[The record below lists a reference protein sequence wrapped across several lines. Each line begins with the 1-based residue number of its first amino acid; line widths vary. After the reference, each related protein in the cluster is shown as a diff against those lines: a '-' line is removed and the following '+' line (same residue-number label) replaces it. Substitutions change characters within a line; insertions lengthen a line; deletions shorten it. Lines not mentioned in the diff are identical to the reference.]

1 MLRYRYALLIYK
13 AVGNKLKK
21 HRTSNKNTNLFLYI
35 ENYRYVC
42 VMNLKIATEI
52 GKCLSNKIRFQIL
65 EWLKEPEKHFPPHET
80 LKHFNDGV
88 CVTYI
93 QEKTKLSQ
101 STISTYLTNMEK
113 CGLLISTRH
122 GKWSYLKRN
131 EETIKQF
138 TDFIK

>member
-1 MLRYRYALLIYK
+1 M
-13 AVGNKLKK
+13 KLK
-21 HRTSNKNTNLFLYI
+21 L
-35 ENYRYVC
+35 
-42 VMNLKIATEI
+42 ATEI
-52 GKCLSNKIRFQIL
+52 GKCLANQTRLQIM
-65 EWLKEPEKHFPPHET
+65 EWLKDPENHFPPHET

-93 QEKTKLSQ
+93 QEKSGLSQ

-131 EETIKQF
+131 EPLIEAYSQYLLR
-138 TDFIK
+138 

>member
-1 MLRYRYALLIYK
+1 MCIYTLRFIFET
-13 AVGNKLKK
+13 VGNKLKK
-21 HRTSNKNTNLFLYI
+21 HRTLNKNQNTFLYI
-35 ENYRYVC
+35 ENYRYVY

-93 QEKTKLSQ
+93 QEKTELSQ
-101 STISTYLTNMEK
+101 STI
-113 CGLLISTRH
+113 LIDIFLVRFRIDNPCLCPNSNR
-122 GKWSYLKRN
+122 
-131 EETIKQF
+131 KQKIF
-138 TDFIK
+138 RL